1 MKSSFARRIPIPAL
15 ATLFLSSPFA
25 SAGVAGGAGTIT
37 YGPFSTAAVPT
48 LGAGA
53 LGLLAVLL
61 ALVVYRMHRN
71 GQLRDSGLLG
81 VALMVGVVATGAG
94 SAKLAQ
100 AIVITPLIT
109 LNQAGGGQGDL
120 SPGLNCVGNGT
131 GVTQQIID
139 IQAAPGFVF
148 LAGVAN
154 GGIVNGGVVNGG
166 ANGGANGGVLVP
178 MNGGGCPDTTISN
191 AGGPAPA
198 CAIGDT
204 LQPDAVCAARLEPEL
219 QEV

>member
-1 MKSSFARRIPIPAL
+1 ML
-15 ATLFLSSPFA
+15 A

-61 ALVVYRMHRN
+61 ALVVYRLHRN

-154 GGIVNGGVVNGG
+154 GG
-166 ANGGANGGVLVP
+166 ANGGS
-178 MNGGGCPDTTISN
+178 CPDTTISN

-204 LQPDAVCAARLEPEL
+204 LQPDAVCAARLEFEL

>member
-15 ATLFLSSPFA
+15 ATLLLSSPFA

-81 VALMVGVVATGAG
+81 LALMVGVVATGAG

-100 AIVITPLIT
+100 AIVVIPQVALS
-109 LNQAGGGQGDL
+109 QAGGGQGDL
-120 SPGLNCVGNGT
+120 SPGLNCVGNT
-131 GVTQQIID
+131 SGVAQQIID

-166 ANGGANGGVLVP
+166 ANGGVIVP
-178 MNGGGCPDTTISN
+178 LNGGGCPDTTIAN

-204 LQPDAVCAARLEPEL
+204 LQPDAVCAARLESEL